1 MSLRDA
7 SHCLTELAAGRTPER
22 LFVLTGAL
30 ALDELRARTEFSRD
44 LIDAAEGL
52 AILAR
57 GGKLELNDEGRER
70 AAFLASIV
78 QAADHLVAKPGP
90 GAASGL
96 QPPLVVLTR
105 FVERLLNDA
114 GIDFF
119 AMHRDAFRGV
129 DSQADLIP
137 FYA

>member
-30 ALDELRARTEFSRD
+30 ALDELRARTVFSRD

-52 AILAR
+52 AILAP

-70 AAFLASIV
+70 AAFLARIV
-78 QAADHLVAKPGP
+78 QAADQRAAIPGP
-90 GAASGL
+90 EAAPGS
-96 QPPLVVLTR
+96 
-105 FVERLLNDA
+105 
-114 GIDFF
+114 
-119 AMHRDAFRGV
+119 
-129 DSQADLIP
+129 
-137 FYA
+137 

>member
-30 ALDELRARTEFSRD
+30 ALDELRARTVFSRD

-57 GGKLELNDEGRER
+57 GGKLELNDEGRVR
-70 AAFLASIV
+70 AALLASIV
-78 QAADHLVAKPGP
+78 QAADQRAAIPGSEAAP
-90 GAASGL
+90 GS
-96 QPPLVVLTR
+96 
-105 FVERLLNDA
+105 
-114 GIDFF
+114 
-119 AMHRDAFRGV
+119 
-129 DSQADLIP
+129 
-137 FYA
+137 

>member
-1 MSLRDA
+1 MSLSDA

-30 ALDELRARTEFSRD
+30 ALDELRARIVFSRD

-78 QAADHLVAKPGP
+78 QAADQRAAILGPEAAPG
-90 GAASGL
+90 S
-96 QPPLVVLTR
+96 
-105 FVERLLNDA
+105 
-114 GIDFF
+114 
-119 AMHRDAFRGV
+119 
-129 DSQADLIP
+129 
-137 FYA
+137 

>member
-1 MSLRDA
+1 MSRRDA

-30 ALDELRARTEFSRD
+30 ALDELRARTVFSQD

-78 QAADHLVAKPGP
+78 QAADQRAAIPGREAVP
-90 GAASGL
+90 GS
-96 QPPLVVLTR
+96 
-105 FVERLLNDA
+105 
-114 GIDFF
+114 
-119 AMHRDAFRGV
+119 
-129 DSQADLIP
+129 
-137 FYA
+137 

>member
-30 ALDELRARTEFSRD
+30 ALDELRARTVFSRD

-96 QPPLVVLTR
+96 
-105 FVERLLNDA
+105 
-114 GIDFF
+114 
-119 AMHRDAFRGV
+119 
-129 DSQADLIP
+129 
-137 FYA
+137 